1 MLSDHIEQI
10 ARLLRKN
17 ANHHNGRL
25 QLTDKTT
32 DILLSNLQFL
42 SDDLRRYEDA
52 ELCADVESPAIA
64 AIMRPSMGSTV
75 PVANFDAS
83 EDCDTEPTSSPADP
97 LSNKSTQEISNG
109 KPETT
114 D

>member
-64 AIMRPSMGSTV
+64 AIMRELGSVT
-75 PVANFDAS
+75 ANFDAS

-97 LSNKSTQEISNG
+97 LSNKSTQENSNG

>member
-64 AIMRPSMGSTV
+64 AIMRELASVTAS
-75 PVANFDAS
+75 FDAP
-83 EDCDTEPTSSPADP
+83 EDCDTEPNSNSADP

>member
-42 SDDLRRYEDA
+42 SDDLRRYEYA

-64 AIMRPSMGSTV
+64 AIMRELGSVT
-75 PVANFDAS
+75 ANFDAP
-83 EDCDTEPTSSPADP
+83 EDCDTEPNSNSADP